1 MVGLRDPILTD
12 KESPKLM
19 PVTLQEFKSKF
30 QGKLKSDEVIRIAS
44 WQIYKKKKNKAKLVS
59 QLSTI

>member
-30 QGKLKSDEVIRIAS
+30 QGKLKSDEVTRIAS
-44 WQIYKKKKNKAKLVS
+44 WQIYKKKKKQS
-59 QLSTI
+59 